1 MNKRV
6 ETTYGGKT
14 CQRCPFDSYDGL
26 LHEMCDLLCATYTPE
41 EETPIQ
47 IEITLATAP
56 TREELVQAL
65 KNLLFAYHNKD
76 ADCPHGFEAEAVADA
91 EKILAQREADHD

>member
-6 ETTYGGKT
+6 ETTYGGKM
-14 CQRCPFDSYDGL
+14 CQCCPFDSGRGL

-47 IEITLATAP
+47 VEISPATAP
-56 TREELVQAL
+56 TRAKMMRAIEDM
-65 KNLLFAYHNKD
+65 LFAYHNKD
-76 ADCPHGFEAEAVADA
+76 ADFPHGFEIEAVAEA
-91 EKILAQREADHD
+91 EKILAQKEADHD